1 MAGIS
6 RSALLPYSAAR
17 IYAIV
22 DDIAAYPQF
31 MQGCVAT
38 EVLQRNADSVTAT
51 LVLGKAGFRHAVTTR
66 NLLQP
71 PERMLMTLLEG
82 PFRKF
87 EAVWQ
92 FQALSENACKVSFDM
107 HFEFKAGLVDKVL
120 GSLFE
125 STGSEMVNAIAK
137 RAQQL
142 YGKA

>member
-1 MAGIS
+1 MASIS

-17 IYAIV
+17 IYALV

-38 EVLQRNADSVTAT
+38 EVLQRDAGSVTAT
-51 LVLGKAGFRHAVTTR
+51 LVLGKSGFRYSITTR

-71 PERMLMTLLEG
+71 PERMQMTLVDG

-87 EAVWQ
+87 EAVWR
-92 FQALSENACKVSFDM
+92 FDALSDTACKVSFDM
-107 HFEFKAGLVDKVL
+107 QFEFKAGLVDRVL
-120 GSLFE
+120 SSLFE

-137 RAQQL
+137 RAVQL
-142 YGKA
+142 YGST